1 MVSAEPTESI
11 DDRMAWLLNDDFIVE
26 SQLWELFS
34 LFSGFARSSTR
45 FTSAR
50 DINDCDLPV
59 KKLDKPL
66 LQITQTNSQNQ
77 QKIVTGPV
85 QNEDREIM

>member
-1 MVSAEPTESI
+1 MDSVEPTENI
-11 DDRMAWLLNDDFIVE
+11 DDRMVWLLNTDFTVD
-26 SQLWELFS
+26 SQLWELLSF
-34 LFSGFARSSTR
+34 FSGLARSSAH

-50 DINDCDLPV
+50 EVNDCDLPV

-77 QKIVTGPV
+77 QKIATGPV